1 MQNKGGNDMRK
12 NMIMIGAGMML
23 ALASCDKTE
32 IREITEDRV
41 VPQPVDTIKVA
52 DHFYLDG
59 HLSRTAEDLG
69 GRPLDAANLFNDGEE
84 LYVANF
90 AGKCVDV
97 FDAETLEFKRSMSNG
112 DRTLARDVYAEG
124 DHLFVAA
131 GENQE
136 VQIFDRKTGKY
147 LSRLGTGSWPASMI
161 SKVGCV
167 CATPRL
173 VFVRDSD
180 RIIGMLDSKT
190 KKVEQNE
197 GRIRKHLCITRATPS
212 SLRASLSRV
221 CEAGKIYRFSMSL
234 SRISA
239 CCSRASLFSTFT
251 KS

>member
-1 MQNKGGNDMRK
+1 MRK

-112 DRTLARDVYAEG
+112 DLHADTR
-124 DHLFVAA
+124 
-131 GENQE
+131 
-136 VQIFDRKTGKY
+136 
-147 LSRLGTGSWPASMI
+147 
-161 SKVGCV
+161 C
-167 CATPRL
+167 
-173 VFVRDSD
+173 
-180 RIIGMLDSKT
+180 
-190 KKVEQNE
+190 
-197 GRIRKHLCITRATPS
+197 LC
-212 SLRASLSRV
+212 
-221 CEAGKIYRFSMSL
+221 
-234 SRISA
+234 
-239 CCSRASLFSTFT
+239 
-251 KS
+251 

>member
-1 MQNKGGNDMRK
+1 
-12 NMIMIGAGMML
+12 MIMIGAGMML

-52 DHFYLDG
+52 DYFYLDG

-69 GRPLDAANLFNDGEE
+69 GRPLDAANLFHDGEE

-131 GENQE
+131 GE
-136 VQIFDRKTGKY
+136 IRRYRSSTGK
-147 LSRLGTGSWPASMI
+147 
-161 SKVGCV
+161 
-167 CATPRL
+167 
-173 VFVRDSD
+173 
-180 RIIGMLDSKT
+180 
-190 KKVEQNE
+190 
-197 GRIRKHLCITRATPS
+197 RAN
-212 SLRASLSRV
+212 
-221 CEAGKIYRFSMSL
+221 
-234 SRISA
+234 ISA
-239 CCSRASLFSTFT
+239 VWAQVPGQPA
-251 KS
+251 